1 MAPITTTNAVN
12 NDAQSSNATTSSLY
26 ENLEYNSK
34 FAGNAIQDKIVDI
47 AVMVTDNAKSALN
60 MEHHLFIHY
69 EMKKNCNEISQ
80 TNMKKCI
87 VFDMTF
93 SYSHWS
99 HNSYQFEYDPPG
111 LLVTTNNV
119 IPMASFN

>member
-69 EMKKNCNEISQ
+69 EMKK
-80 TNMKKCI
+80 I
-87 VFDMTF
+87 VMRFHKPT
-93 SYSHWS
+93 
-99 HNSYQFEYDPPG
+99 
-111 LLVTTNNV
+111 
-119 IPMASFN
+119 